1 MNKQIVK
8 TVLAFVFIFNFATN
22 SFAQPFLKEVNYF
35 KKLDSITP
43 PPTNPILFIGSSS
56 FTKWVDVKNYFPGY
70 TILNRAFGGSSLP
83 DVIHFAEEVIFKYNP
98 KQIVIYC
105 GENDVAANASA
116 ETVLERF
123 KTLHTLIRTK
133 LPKVSIVFVS
143 LKPSPSREKF
153 WPVMIEANGM
163 IKQFAKKTS
172 SFRSKTKIINCHSK
186 KEEEMSKS
194 PFSPGPITL
203 DVLGLEL
210 NEQIPQTVVR
220 RV

>member
-1 MNKQIVK
+1 MYKQIVK
-8 TVLAFVFIFNFATN
+8 IILAFVFIFNMATN
-22 SFAQPFLKEVNYF
+22 SFAQPFLKEVNNF
-35 KKLDSITP
+35 KKIDSITP

-83 DVIHFAEEVIFKYNP
+83 DVIYFAEEVIFKYNP

-105 GENDVAANASA
+105 GENDVAGNANA
-116 ETVLERF
+116 EKVFERF

-163 IKQFAKKTS
+163 IKQFAKTHRKTYFVDIYQS
-172 SFRSKTKIINCHSK
+172 MFNNDGKVMTDIFLSDNLHMNK
-186 KEEEMSKS
+186 KGYEIWQ
-194 PFSPGPITL
+194 PIL
-203 DVLGLEL
+203 APYLKK
-210 NEQIPQTVVR
+210 
-220 RV
+220 

>member
-1 MNKQIVK
+1 MYKQIVK
-8 TVLAFVFIFNFATN
+8 TILAFVFIFNMATN

-43 PPTNPILFIGSSS
+43 PPTKPILFIGSSS

-83 DVIHFAEEVIFKYNP
+83 DVIYFAEEVIFKYNP

-105 GENDVAANASA
+105 GENDVAANATA
-116 ETVLERF
+116 EKVFERF

-163 IKQFAKKTS
+163 IKQFAKTHRKTYFVDIYQS
-172 SFRSKTKIINCHSK
+172 MFNSDGIVMTDIFLSDNLHMNK
-186 KEEEMSKS
+186 KGYEIWQ
-194 PFSPGPITL
+194 PIL
-203 DVLGLEL
+203 APYLKK
-210 NEQIPQTVVR
+210 
-220 RV
+220 